1 MLRLLWCP
9 PSSRH
14 SASPSFFC
22 IFALAL
28 LISICIGDKSA
39 AQEADLTDANTQSQT
54 DPKLPLYNQ
63 VGLTYQQTTEINAT
77 LESDIRQMLSRLKQE
92 GGGQIKTTR
101 ILLEGYPDAMSLKD
115 RYSWIILGLQRED
128 IATLLWV
135 FMTDG
140 IEPKYYLTDEG
151 RLVFTST
158 WFSTPEYRLATAV
171 RTNDITQM
179 QQIIDSGDVNLEFYL
194 RRLHPETEE
203 ERLQRLID
211 IGSSSFYTN
220 SSRKTPLMQA
230 VSDSN
235 QKAVEILL
243 KAGANPNAGDAVTP
257 LQFALERGDI
267 QILEQLLKADVDTK
281 RLMRGTELSPVA
293 WAMVLGTPDQLKLLK
308 RYGVSQ
314 DLPDAEG
321 WTPLM
326 DALLAGD
333 IETATELIP
342 ASDPL
347 AISTTPLSA
356 TQPLSHLAARVAPG
370 RSWFPVTN
378 ELYLAWQL
386 ESPYREQISDALM
399 ARAGESGDPEIA
411 KVMQMRAWNS
421 ASDDRFA
428 QGDVSGAIEALR
440 ESLRLA
446 RPESLEID
454 SDGGSI
460 ELSMN
465 QLTKLH
471 ELLLMVDQSPTEAE
485 YAGVGHITEL
495 GGWHQKLHDML
506 QAVQS
511 AKKEYPRELLLAW
524 RQTHGNPS
532 HSDWDYTRLNEWI
545 ETVQDVHVR
554 DRLFDTMD
562 FFEMNYLMP

>member
-1 MLRLLWCP
+1 MLLL
-9 PSSRH
+9 
-14 SASPSFFC
+14 
-22 IFALAL
+22 LG
-28 LISICIGDKSA
+28 SICIGNQSA
-39 AQEADLTDANTQSQT
+39 AQDADLTDTNTESQT
-54 DPKLPLYNQ
+54 DQELPLYNE
-63 VGLTYQQTTEINAT
+63 VGLSFTQINEINTA
-77 LESDIRQMLSRLKQE
+77 LESGIRQMLSRLKQE
-92 GGGQIKTTR
+92 GGGEIKTPR
-101 ILLEGYPDAMSLKD
+101 VLLQGYPETMSLTD
-115 RYSWIILGLQRED
+115 RYIWIVHGLQTDD

-135 FMTDG
+135 FRTDG
-140 IEPKYYLTDEG
+140 IEPEYYWTDEG

-179 QQIIDSGDVNLEFYL
+179 QQIIDAGDVNLEFYL
-194 RRLHPETEE
+194 RRLQPTTEE

-211 IGSSSFYTN
+211 IGSSAYYTN

-235 QKAVEILL
+235 QTAVELLL
-243 KAGANPNAGDAVTP
+243 KAGANPNIGDAVTP
-257 LQFALERGDI
+257 LQIALEKGDI
-267 QILEQLLKADVDTK
+267 QILEQLLKADVYTDG
-281 RLMRGTELSPVA
+281 LMRGTELSPVA
-293 WAMVLGTPDQLKLLK
+293 WAMELGTPDQLKLLK

-333 IETATELIP
+333 IETATGLISV
-342 ASDPL
+342 SDPL
-347 AISTTPLSA
+347 ATSTVPLSA
-356 TQPLSHLAARVAPG
+356 TQPLSHLAARIAPG

-399 ARAGESGDPEIA
+399 ARARESDDPEIT
-411 KVMQMRAWNS
+411 KLMQMRAWNS

-428 QGDVSGAIEALR
+428 QGDVSGAIDALR
-440 ESLRLA
+440 NSLRLA
-446 RPESLEID
+446 KPESLEID

-465 QLTKLH
+465 QLTRLH
-471 ELLLMVDQSPTEAE
+471 EMLLMIDQSPTEAE
-485 YAGVGHITEL
+485 YAGVSHITEL

-506 QAVQS
+506 EAVEL
-511 AKKEYPRELLLAW
+511 AKKEYPSELLLAW
-524 RQTHGNPS
+524 RQAHGNPS

-545 ETVQDVHVR
+545 ETVQDERVR

-562 FFEMNYLMP
+562 FFEMNYLKP